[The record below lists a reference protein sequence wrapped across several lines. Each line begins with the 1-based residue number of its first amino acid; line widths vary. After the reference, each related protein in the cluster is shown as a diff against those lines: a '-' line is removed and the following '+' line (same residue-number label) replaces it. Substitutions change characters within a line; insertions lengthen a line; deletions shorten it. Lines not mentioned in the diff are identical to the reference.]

1 MTSNFARPP
10 SLLVL
15 ALSLIF
21 CALASFVSDLMQF
34 DAFSPPSDAAV
45 KRAAAAI
52 VFTGDFARVDEAL
65 GLLAKDRVRR
75 VFISGVNGGA
85 GLDKQTFVAQFAQ
98 RNPEL
103 ASLDKL
109 VACCVEMGE
118 AAENTFQNAL
128 ETKCWLKDRAISGP
142 LLLITSRTH
151 MARALALLSRAAP
164 NHAIFAYPVKDG
176 LSEEGRSEE
185 YLKFVE
191 TLVLLRLPDH
201 VGRTRFSGVFAGGCP
216 SSS

>member
-1 MTSNFARPP
+1 MTANFARPP

-21 CALASFVSDLMQF
+21 CALASFASELLQF
-34 DAFSPPSDAAV
+34 DAFSPPSEAAV

-52 VFTGDFARVDEAL
+52 VFTGDFARIDEAL
-65 GLLAKDRVRR
+65 ALLAKGRVHR

-85 GLDKQTFVAQFAQ
+85 GLDKQSFVAQFAQ
-98 RNPEL
+98 RNPKL
-103 ASLDKL
+103 ASLDRL

-118 AAENTFQNAL
+118 AAENTIQNAL
-128 ETKCWLKDRAISGP
+128 ETQCWLKDRAVSGP

-151 MARALALLSRAAP
+151 MARALALLARAAP
-164 NHAIFAYPVKDG
+164 NHALIAYPVEDG

-191 TLVLLRLPDH
+191 TLVLLRLPDV
-201 VGRTRFSGVFAGGCP
+201 VGRSRFSGLFAGGCP
-216 SSS
+216 PSS